1 MNSQGFIVK
10 FESSRIQNVSENL
23 FIFTPINKALR
34 SYIYLYVY
42 IYISYKCCFFQNSIL
57 FCFTSN
63 AGHFKLVSDKAT
75 LPIIDAAGLK
85 GISGR

>member
-23 FIFTPINKALR
+23 FISTPINKALR

-42 IYISYKCCFFQNSIL
+42 IYISYKCFFSEFDF

-63 AGHFKLVSDKAT
+63 AGHFKLVSDKTT